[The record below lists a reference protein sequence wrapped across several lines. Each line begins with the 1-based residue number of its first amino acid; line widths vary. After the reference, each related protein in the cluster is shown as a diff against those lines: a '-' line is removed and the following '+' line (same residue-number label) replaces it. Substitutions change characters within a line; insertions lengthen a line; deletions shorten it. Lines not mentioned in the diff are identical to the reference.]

1 MPNSPKENRV
11 LEPIEE
17 TNFSAIFSGLEI
29 SCNSLNSLNINNRT
43 MPNAEQ
49 SNIPVFESKLLQ
61 IVPQFDGNPLEL
73 SSFLDTSNTLIN
85 QYWDPNPQRVNCVQ
99 NITVIYG
106 IYSKLVGKAREVY
119 SICIAKD
126 WHSVKSALV
135 AHFGDQRD
143 ENGLLFDLDQL
154 RQHLNE
160 PSLQFYTRVMS
171 NLSALHNYVDIH
183 ENLVQNR
190 TVKKTFYNTHA
201 LKIFL
206 AGLRE
211 PLGSTIRAMKPCTL
225 AEARQ
230 YIIAENNI
238 RHLQKPHNFENN
250 NQIKHKFKPQQS
262 SNFNTSLLR
271 QNSDFP
277 RSYFPQQVPN
287 FQQVP
292 SFHQAPNFQQ
302 QYSFPRGPIHIQ
314 PRPVPQQRF
323 FTNSEV
329 FGRQQ
334 PQKPLSNVWKPR
346 PNFRQQTPTPMSG
359 VSTIRPGSM
368 LSHAST
374 SSQYPTVI
382 NKQRNPYELH
392 NLEQE
397 TTYYPDVYTEY
408 PDNYGYPY
416 EQEIQDDTAHFEES
430 IHYETDTQD
439 NGEASSNTENF
450 QVATPPENNT

>member
-1 MPNSPKENRV
+1 MPNSPRENSV
-11 LEPIEE
+11 LEPIQEVDFA
-17 TNFSAIFSGLEI
+17 NIFSGLNI
-29 SCNSLNSLNINNRT
+29 TCNLESSLNNLNNRLN
-43 MPNAEQ
+43 MPNTSQVQA
-49 SNIPVFESKLLQ
+49 NIPVFDSKLLQ

-73 SSFLDTSNTLIN
+73 SSFIDTSNTLIN
-85 QYWDPNPQRVNCVQ
+85 QYWDPNPQNINCVQ

-154 RQHLNE
+154 RQYMNE

-183 ENLVQNR
+183 ETLVQNR

-211 PLGSTIRAMKPCTL
+211 PLGSTIRAMKPSTL

-238 RHLQKPHNFENN
+238 RHLQKPHNFDNN
-250 NQIKHKFKPQQS
+250 NNSNKHKNKPQQHPHS
-262 SNFNTSLLR
+262 QHPNFNTSLLR
-271 QNSDFP
+271 QNFDFP
-277 RSYFPQQVPN
+277 QTYIPQQAHN
-287 FQQVP
+287 FHRQ
-292 SFHQAPNFQQ
+292 N
-302 QYSFPRGPIHIQ
+302 SFPRGPIYIQ

-329 FGRQQ
+329 FGRHS
-334 PQKPLSNVWKPR
+334 PKSPSNVWKPR
-346 PNFRQQTPTPMSG
+346 PNVSQPNSVPMSG
-359 VSTIRPGSM
+359 VSTIKPGSM
-368 LSHAST
+368 FSHAS
-374 SSQYPTVI
+374 SSRYPTVVQR
-382 NKQRNPYELH
+382 QRNPQELH
-392 NLEQE
+392 NIEQQ
-397 TTYYPDVYTEY
+397 TYYYPTEEPECSY
-408 PDNYGYPY
+408 NYEYPY
-416 EQEIQDDTAHFEES
+416 EQEIQYDTAHFEND
-430 IHYETDTQD
+430 ILYEPETQD
-439 NGEASSNTENF
+439 NVEQTSTNTENF
-450 QVATPPENNT
+450 QITAPPENHT